1 MRFNLIKEP
10 EENPTDL
17 LDSYRRQNILMQ
29 KIRILHTAF
38 DGIKLNNWS
47 DSNREL
53 PNILIG
59 SVCEFEGRLFEAKD
73 NIILEDNNKNNIE
86 KDMRYIKLVIHRNSE
101 NPEDD
106 YLTAEVSVG
115 SSKTAGGEFPNYDYE
130 NRGFYVKENGKIKEK
145 YLRLSMKYSATLGG
159 YVEKKYWNISDLMR
173 AGIQFKKHSV
183 NLGVGTHEFE
193 VPDSVNTLTVHLVSG
208 GGGGA
213 ALHLLGWG
221 QAVLNENGSNGG
233 DSQIIINNKT
243 IVNCGGGKGGTVY
256 SSTGEA
262 SKKVITTGAGGVVT
276 YENIMH
282 NHIQYINGNKGL
294 TGYTYAQTGDNGG
307 SLIHNTICFGGYG
320 GGAHY
325 QLNASTDAQFY
336 SPYGG
341 AGGGAGSC
349 AVVTINRNVMGGTKK
364 IKIIVGAKGKRHP
377 AKEYNANFMEAK
389 DGQDGSAVVE
399 YFSRG

>member
-17 LDSYRRQNILMQ
+17 LDSYRQQNILMQ

-47 DSNREL
+47 DSNREM

-59 SVCEFEGRLFEAKD
+59 SVCEFEGRLFEATD
-73 NIILEDNNKNNIE
+73 NIILEDNVEENESEIFQN
-86 KDMRYIKLVIHRNSE
+86 DMRYIKLVIHRDTD
-101 NPEDD
+101 NPDDD
-106 YLTAEVSVG
+106 YLTAEVASGQSEIVG
-115 SSKTAGGEFPNYDYE
+115 GGFPNYDYE
-130 NRGFYVKENGKIKEK
+130 NRGFYIKENGKIKEK

-213 ALHLLGWG
+213 TRTHAGWG
-221 QAVLNENGSNGG
+221 QAILNSNGGNGG
-233 DSQIIINNKT
+233 DSQIIINDKT
-243 IVNCGGGKGGTVY
+243 IVSCGGGKGGKVY
-256 SSTGEA
+256 SPDSYA
-262 SKKVITTGAGGVVT
+262 SNKVITPGAGGIVT
-276 YENIMH
+276 YDDMMH

-294 TGYTYAQTGDNGG
+294 EGKIYSQTGDNGG
-307 SLIHNTICFGGYG
+307 ALIHNTICFGGNG
-320 GGAHY
+320 GGANFY
-325 QLNASTDAQFY
+325 FNNSLNSLN
-336 SPYGG
+336 GG

-349 AVVTINRNVMGGTKK
+349 AVVTVNRNVMQGAKK
-364 IKIIVGAKGKRHP
+364 IKIVVGAGGKCGV
-377 AKEYNANFMEAK
+377 AK
-389 DGQDGSAVVE
+389 DETIHTKGENGEDGSAVVE
-399 YFSRG
+399 YFLRG